1 MLHKALN
8 KFPAGTGK
16 RWEVVQ
22 GYVRTRTVEE
32 ILDMVKHGLKA
43 GGWLPHVGA
52 ACGCCRVW
60 VLAWV
65 PGTESRRMLAC
76 GCWCPDLKVEGRW
89 RMQ

>member
-43 GGWLPHVGA
+43 GG
-52 ACGCCRVW
+52 CCRVW
-60 VLAWV
+60 VLV
-65 PGTESRRMLAC
+65 CGSGFECRRVS
-76 GCWCPDLKVEGRW
+76 G
-89 RMQ
+89 